1 MTSIPS
7 ITASIVTPVK
17 KQLDASLL
25 VFERAERPKPKQAVV
40 VLWHPFCDG
49 FVARVNECDNVMS
62 YHKEIDQF
70 VGFTTTD
77 ISALQSM
84 WGVDLA

>member
-7 ITASIVTPVK
+7 IRTSIVIPVK

-25 VFERAERPKPKQAVV
+25 VFERAERPKPKEAVV
-40 VLWHPFCDG
+40 VLGHPFCDC
-49 FVARVNECDNVMS
+49 FVAGVNECDSVMS

-84 WGVDLA
+84 WRADLV

>member
-1 MTSIPS
+1 VTSIPS
-7 ITASIVTPVK
+7 IRTSIVIPVK

-25 VFERAERPKPKQAVV
+25 VFERAERPKPKEAVV
-40 VLWHPFCDG
+40 VLGHPFCDC
-49 FVARVNECDNVMS
+49 FVAGVNECDSVMS